1 MFESRYSGFLTA
13 LLIIVIVAIVG
24 LLGYLGFDYYQKFY
38 LSRKS
43 GDYVDAFLED
53 TQKNVNTNTN
63 TTNEVDLTDVDYN
76 EVFNSLESGNA
87 NSTSNSGSSSSKVQK
102 YQGFN
107 VLGTIEIPVTKLKY
121 PVLENSSKKAIEIA
135 VGYLYGPGL
144 NKQGNTTI
152 VGHNYRNGLFFSNNK
167 NISIGDKIY
176 ITDLEG
182 KKVEYTVYNKYETT
196 PEDSDYITRDTK
208 GAREISLSTCT
219 DDSKARLI
227 IWAKAD

>member
-1 MFESRYSGFLTA
+1 MFENRYSNFLTV

-38 LSRKS
+38 LSKKS
-43 GDYVDAFLED
+43 GDYVDAFLES
-53 TQKNVNTNTN
+53 TENVANNTNATN
-63 TTNEVDLTDVDYN
+63 TTNEVDITDVNYN
-76 EVFNSLESGNA
+76 EVFNSLETGTTTNGTSGTTA
-87 NSTSNSGSSSSKVQK
+87 KAQQ

-107 VLGTIEIPVTKLKY
+107 VLGTIEIPVTKVKY
-121 PVLENSSKKAIEIA
+121 PILENSSKKAIEVA

-144 NKQGNTTI
+144 NQVGNTTI

-167 NISIGDKIY
+167 NISLGDKIY
-176 ITDLEG
+176 VTDLTG
-182 KKVEYTVYNKYETT
+182 NKVEYVVYNKYETT

-219 DDSKARLI
+219 DDSKSRLI
-227 IWAKAD
+227 IWAKAE